1 MADETASRLAGP
13 TGDARDAYPRDLA
26 AFVAERWEDH
36 PGLSVRPDHAPVHP
50 LPEASVLEGALSACY
65 QASLL
70 REEEQPV
77 IFRLALCGP
86 EAFPAEGG
94 PPDGLQRLDFPEARP
109 FDAQELRRLSPA
121 TDYPRSIVGAGY
133 EGESGLR
140 IWGLVH
146 TGPRWLRDREGGRVT
161 APPLPPLPIVHVT
174 GPGRLEVRKGSEPV
188 AKLENGALS
197 DDSMDV
203 FESEWLPA
211 GFAKARAELMDLH
224 GAAHE
229 RARERDGERWAAL
242 DSDLARKISQQ
253 MFKRLISTVEN
264 FGQGGTVIFVP
275 PERTEEFCE
284 KNRFVDLKY
293 RFSEGGPRRRFRTLI
308 VDTMNRLAR
317 AHGPA
322 SDTLADEIPDPKTV
336 GWREYQESDDRE
348 VAELE
353 EAIMEVAH
361 LVAALATTDGAVVM
375 SKRYE
380 LVGFGGE
387 ISGKLDDVETV
398 LRALDVQGDR
408 FEEESTQSVGTR
420 HRSAFR
426 LCKEL
431 PDVLTVVVSKDGDVR
446 VGRQLE
452 GGQVAYGDQD

>member
-1 MADETASRLAGP
+1 M
-13 TGDARDAYPRDLA
+13 GDARDAYFRDLA

-36 PGLSVRPDHAPVHP
+36 PGLSDRPDHAPVHP

-94 PPDGLQRLDFPEARP
+94 PPNGLQRLTFPEARP

-121 TDYPRSIVGAGY
+121 TDYPRSIVGAGDD
-133 EGESGLR
+133 GDSGLR

-161 APPLPPLPIVHVT
+161 APPLPPLPPLPIVHVT
-174 GPGRLEVRKGSEPV
+174 GPGRLEVRRGSKTV

-211 GFAKARAELMDLH
+211 GFAKARAELMELH

-242 DSDLARKISQQ
+242 DPDLARKISQH
-253 MFKRLISTVEN
+253 
-264 FGQGGTVIFVP
+264 
-275 PERTEEFCE
+275 
-284 KNRFVDLKY
+284 
-293 RFSEGGPRRRFRTLI
+293 RRFRYY
-308 VDTMNRLAR
+308 
-317 AHGPA
+317 PA
-322 SDTLADEIPDPKTV
+322 GYVLSLTTV
-336 GWREYQESDDRE
+336 
-348 VAELE
+348 
-353 EAIMEVAH
+353 
-361 LVAALATTDGAVVM
+361 
-375 SKRYE
+375 
-380 LVGFGGE
+380 
-387 ISGKLDDVETV
+387 
-398 LRALDVQGDR
+398 
-408 FEEESTQSVGTR
+408 
-420 HRSAFR
+420 
-426 LCKEL
+426 
-431 PDVLTVVVSKDGDVR
+431 
-446 VGRQLE
+446 
-452 GGQVAYGDQD
+452 

>member
-1 MADETASRLAGP
+1 MVDNPTSHEALPAGN
-13 TGDARDAYPRDLA
+13 TRDAYPQELA

-36 PGLSVRPDHAPVHP
+36 PGASGHPDRPSVHP

-94 PPDGLQRLDFPEARP
+94 PPKGLQRLTFPEARP

-133 EGESGLR
+133 DGEGGLR

-146 TGPRWLRDREGGRVT
+146 TGPRWLRDREGGRV
-161 APPLPPLPIVHVT
+161 AAAPLPPLPIVHVT
-174 GPGRLEVRKGSEPV
+174 GPGRMEVRKGSETV
-188 AKLENGALS
+188 GKLENGALS

-211 GFAKARAELMDLH
+211 GFATARAELMELH
-224 GAAHE
+224 SAARE

-242 DSDLARKISQQ
+242 DPDLARKISQQ
-253 MFKRLISTVEN
+253 MFKRLISTVQN

-275 PERTEEFCE
+275 PDRTEEFCG

-308 VDTMNRLAR
+308 VDTMNRLAQ
-317 AHGPA
+317 AHDPA
-322 SDTLADEIPDPKTV
+322 GGRLADEIPDPKTV
-336 GWREYQESDDRE
+336 GWREYQESNDTE

-361 LVAALATTDGAVVM
+361 LVAALSTTDGAVVM

-380 LVGFGGE
+380 LLGFGGE

-398 LRALDVQGDR
+398 LRALDVDGGR
-408 FEEESTQSVGTR
+408 FAEESTQSVGTR
-420 HRSAFR
+420 HRSAYR

-446 VGRQLE
+446 FVRQLE
-452 GGQVAYGDQD
+452 DGQVAYWDQD